1 MSESEVNFKAEHVKK
16 TRKMRGHVSH
26 GYGRVGK
33 HRKHS
38 GGRGLAG
45 GLLHMRTY
53 FERFH
58 PDYFGKRGMRVYH
71 RKKNAD
77 YARPIS
83 SARLWGLI
91 PKDQVD
97 EFLESDKVPVIDV
110 REFGYHVVI
119 GGKLSLERPVVV
131 KARYFSGP
139 ARDEIQRTGG
149 KCIIT
154 Y

>member
-1 MSESEVNFKAEHVKK
+1 MVRENKIKK

-45 GLLHMRTY
+45 GFGHMRSY
-53 FERFH
+53 FDRFH
-58 PDYFGKRGMRVYH
+58 PDYHGKRGMRVYH
-71 RKKNAD
+71 RSKEHE
-77 YARPIS
+77 YAKPIS

-91 PKDQVD
+91 PKTQRNEYLDND
-97 EFLESDKVPVIDV
+97 RVPVIDV

-119 GGKLSLERPVVV
+119 GGKLPLERPVIV
-131 KARYFSGP
+131 KARHFSEP
-139 ARDEIQRTGG
+139 AKEEITRTGG
-149 KCIIT
+149 KWIIT